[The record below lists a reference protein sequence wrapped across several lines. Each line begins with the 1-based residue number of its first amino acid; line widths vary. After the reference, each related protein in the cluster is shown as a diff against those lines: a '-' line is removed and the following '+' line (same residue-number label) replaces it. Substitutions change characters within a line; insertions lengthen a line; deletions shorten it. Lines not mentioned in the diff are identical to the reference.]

1 MLTSFALIMV
11 FLVLYIWKQAGGFT
25 KEFVVSQGQ
34 FLAQYATI
42 ITYSYWGMLAVH
54 ILLSVV
60 AVPVV
65 LHAVVLGLTH
75 TPTELGDT
83 VHPRVGKVAVAAWSV
98 SLALGIV
105 TYLMLNHV
113 YGWEVLRSAA

>member
-1 MLTSFALIMV
+1 
-11 FLVLYIWKQAGGFT
+11 
-25 KEFVVSQGQ
+25 
-34 FLAQYATI
+34 
-42 ITYSYWGMLAVH
+42 
-54 ILLSVV
+54 VV

-83 VHPRVGKVAVAAWSV
+83 AHPRVGKVAVAAWSV